1 MLSLLP
7 CQVFCF
13 RVILLAAVGIYG
25 NGQISDGPNFGY
37 QLFHKLRRCT
47 VDSYHFE
54 MRVALTQ
61 FPCTVSNK
69 VAPWIWRPSRQEKLP
84 YLFFS
89 SRLSESANFFR
100 PFLSIA
106 FSFSASSRRISMTFS

>member
-61 FPCTVSNK
+61 FPCTVSNEVTFVN
-69 VAPWIWRPSRQEKLP
+69 VAPIPAGKAPLP
-84 YLFFS
+84 VFQ
-89 SRLSESANFFR
+89 
-100 PFLSIA
+100 
-106 FSFSASSRRISMTFS
+106 